1 MSNDQSKAIAA
12 MQPMPTKTDVTH
24 SDADAQTC
32 YLWIH
37 LVSGY
42 DRVITFPSV
51 KQAYVYAEQYVFEN
65 NAHSGEVTENTI
77 NINDVVWTAAD
88 GVTWISPDTCWDT
101 TLTKIYDDIT
111 ADTLPKDKQWD
122 ILSTCCHQMVIGL
135 GTDLS
140 EDCADKYC
148 TSGYT
153 LEDHDKP
160 EDMPPFL
167 RTQSEPRFTGSAFY
181 GDERR
186 YGIDVAAPAIL
197 QQDQKQE
204 QHQREDDYCHEF
216 DYEQGRWCRESNHS
230 RKLQDND
237 DYDDDYHGRG
247 RWYGC

>member
-12 MQPMPTKTDVTH
+12 MQPMPTKTDVPH
-24 SDADAQTC
+24 SDTDAQTC

-65 NAHSGEVTENTI
+65 NAQPSEVTDNTD
-77 NINDVVWTAAD
+77 NTNDVVWTAAD
-88 GVTWISPDTCWDT
+88 GGIWVSPDTLWDA

-135 GTDLS
+135 GADLS
-140 EDCADKYC
+140 EDCANKYC

-160 EDMPPFL
+160 EDMPPLL
-167 RTQSEPRFTGSAFY
+167 RSYPDIQLRGTAFG

-186 YGIDVAAPAIL
+186 YGIAATGE
-197 QQDQKQE
+197 QQE
-204 QHQREDDYCHEF
+204 QSQDDYHEF
-216 DYEQGRWCRESNHS
+216 DYEH
-230 RKLQDND
+230 
-237 DYDDDYHGRG
+237 G
-247 RWYGC
+247 RWYRC